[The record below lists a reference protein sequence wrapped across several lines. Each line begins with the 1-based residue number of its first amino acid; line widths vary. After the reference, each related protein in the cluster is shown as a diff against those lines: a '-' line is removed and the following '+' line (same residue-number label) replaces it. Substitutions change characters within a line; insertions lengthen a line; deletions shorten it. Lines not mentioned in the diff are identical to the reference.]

1 MRISEQGLLS
11 LGFEERKEDSWFV
24 EHVNYYEFI
33 RWIPIIAWMHKN
45 NLLNKNG
52 SFVNYINNSLNENSL
67 PVLPLITAP
76 GAYKILKLWGAA
88 LIWGPALIR
97 GNTVYITCWMK
108 TILSLKK
115 YMICLKELR
124 NCVFGIICI
133 WSLFCSVRVYIS
145 QPFLTNY
152 CSGKTVL
159 FLCFCNFSFFFLVF
173 LFDVLD
179 SMSRMSSQKT

>member
-1 MRISEQGLLS
+1 MKNFLKKNFLEDPNKQVANFKKRFII
-11 LGFEERKEDSWFV
+11 LGFWRTERRFLVCWTCKLLWVF
-24 EHVNYYEFI
+24 
-33 RWIPIIAWMHKN
+33 RWIPIIAWIHKN

-67 PVLPLITAP
+67 SVLPLITAP

-124 NCVFGIICI
+124 NCVFGIICM

-145 QPFLTNY
+145 QPFLTI
-152 CSGKTVL
+152 VL
-159 FLCFCNFSFFFLVF
+159 VKLSYFCVSVTLVF
-173 LFDVLD
+173 CF
-179 SMSRMSSQKT
+179 

>member
-33 RWIPIIAWMHKN
+33 RWIPIIAWIHKN

-97 GNTVYITCWMK
+97 GNTVSITCWMK

-124 NCVFGIICI
+124 NCVFGIICM

-145 QPFLTNY
+145 QPFLTI
-152 CSGKTVL
+152 VL
-159 FLCFCNFSFFFLVF
+159 VKLSYFCVSVTLVF
-173 LFDVLD
+173 CF
-179 SMSRMSSQKT
+179 